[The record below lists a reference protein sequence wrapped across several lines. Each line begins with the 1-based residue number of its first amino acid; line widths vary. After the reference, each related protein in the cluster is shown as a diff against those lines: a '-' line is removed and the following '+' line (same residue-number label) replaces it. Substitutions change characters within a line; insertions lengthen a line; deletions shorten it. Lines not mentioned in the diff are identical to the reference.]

1 MIYQVFNIL
10 LKRTIYLL
18 ALAANENDKAQKNV
32 ALKNNAPFISCISK
46 NNSTLIDNA
55 EYLDIFMPMYN
66 LLEYS
71 QNYSMTPGSLW
82 NYFRDKIDDPDDNA
96 LDSKL
101 FN

>member
-1 MIYQVFNIL
+1 
-10 LKRTIYLL
+10 
-18 ALAANENDKAQKNV
+18 
-32 ALKNNAPFISCISK
+32 
-46 NNSTLIDNA
+46 
-55 EYLDIFMPMYN
+55 MPMYN

-96 LDSKL
+96 LDSKS